1 MLDDTIVGRMLRTAR
16 GGSLQEDGVHDIICG
31 LAALG
36 VDHPEIGEVD
46 VNPVLVGRD
55 RTVAVDALVVRAPAV
70 LASPQHQEA
79 QR

>member
-1 MLDDTIVGRMLRTAR
+1 MLRSAR
-16 GGSLQEDGVHDIICG
+16 GGALQEAGIHDIICG

-36 VDHPEIGEVD
+36 ADHPEIGEVD

-55 RTVAVDALVVRAPAV
+55 RTVAVDALVVRTPGRPVSA
-70 LASPQHQEA
+70 QHQEA